1 MNKINSYNE
10 NNLRYEDIEFNH
22 KKNDDSQKYN
32 NILHLN
38 INKDKNNLC
47 VNKSNNN
54 ISMSTNSLNKNN
66 KMQKYKIDS
75 QNINKNEKNIPK
87 SFGNSKFPDLTNKVT
102 VDNGYNSYID
112 RLKNKLS
119 ITRAERRKKE
129 EEATAIQ
136 HRITVLKN
144 KEQSKI
150 QQFKKMK
157 GHINKILNNRLK
169 IQEDLK
175 LKLNEKNNYKNKAF
189 INYVPKR
196 KCFSSTKRNL
206 KNTNHY
212 NNSKKSKNI
221 YTNKQNIENSL
232 TEQKIE
238 KNDINI
244 DNFNIEDDIVND
256 NNIEKNSNDNIKILK
271 QKLIEKIKQDEE
283 EKKRIEIEIAK
294 IEEEEN
300 KLLCKFNNNKMNN

>member
-22 KKNDDSQKYN
+22 KKNDDNQKYN

-175 LKLNEKNNYKNKAF
+175 LKLKEKNNYKNKAS
-189 INYVPKR
+189 INYVLKR

-206 KNTNHY
+206 KNTNY
-212 NNSKKSKNI
+212 NSNSKKKKMFI
-221 YTNKQNIENSL
+221 LINK
-232 TEQKIE
+232 T
-238 KNDINI
+238 
-244 DNFNIEDDIVND
+244 
-256 NNIEKNSNDNIKILK
+256 
-271 QKLIEKIKQDEE
+271 
-283 EKKRIEIEIAK
+283 
-294 IEEEEN
+294 
-300 KLLCKFNNNKMNN
+300 

>member
-10 NNLRYEDIEFNH
+10 NNLRYKDIEFNY
-22 KKNDDSQKYN
+22 KKNDDNQKYN
-32 NILHLN
+32 NRLHLN
-38 INKDKNNLC
+38 INKDKNNLY

-54 ISMSTNSLNKNN
+54 ISMSTNSLNK
-66 KMQKYKIDS
+66 KIQKNKIDS

-87 SFGNSKFPDLTNKVT
+87 SLGNSKFPELTNKVM

-169 IQEDLK
+169 IQDDLK

-206 KNTNHY
+206 KNTNY
-212 NNSKKSKNI
+212 NHNSKNNKNI

-232 TEQKIE
+232 TEQKTE

-300 KLLCKFNNNKMNN
+300 KLLCKFNSNKMNN

>member
-22 KKNDDSQKYN
+22 KKNDDNQKYN

-66 KMQKYKIDS
+66 KIQKYKIDS

-175 LKLNEKNNYKNKAF
+175 LKLKEKNNYKNKAS
-189 INYVPKR
+189 INYVLKR

-206 KNTNHY
+206 KNTNY
-212 NNSKKSKNI
+212 NSNSKKKKMFI
-221 YTNKQNIENSL
+221 LINK
-232 TEQKIE
+232 TQKILILKKNE
-238 KNDINI
+238 KNDIINI

-256 NNIEKNSNDNIKILK
+256 NNIEKNSNDNIKIFK